1 MEYNHLLGITFSL
14 FSAFF
19 WATNDI
25 FNKKLILKGYEENF
39 VLWIRFPLGALL
51 LLPFGLV
58 YWDLNET
65 VIKTTF
71 LWLPSEIL
79 ASIFFIKSLKY
90 APLSLAM
97 PFYATMPAFSAL
109 AGWIVL
115 GEVLSLRNWLG
126 ILLIVYGTT
135 LLAGKNIKSF
145 FTLNKGVLYALFSSF
160 LFGVNVVIGKIAVV
174 SSNQF
179 FFSWYYCLVMSLALI
194 PFVKRFE
201 VKDFSSDWK
210 FFGIVGLFFSLGMVF
225 YTWAYIYTYASFV
238 AATERLAILLDVL
251 YGKVFFGEK
260 VKNAFK
266 ASIIMVLG
274 VFLLS
279 L

>member
-1 MEYNHLLGITFSL
+1 MEYNHLLGIFFSL

-25 FNKKLILKGYEENF
+25 FNKKLIQKGYEENF
-39 VLWIRFPLGALL
+39 VLWIRFPLGVIF
-51 LLPFGLV
+51 LLPFGLI

-109 AGWIVL
+109 VGWIVL
-115 GEVLSLRNWLG
+115 GEVLSLKSWLG
-126 ILLIVYGTT
+126 ILFIIYGSI
-135 LLAGKNIKSF
+135 LLAGKNLKNF
-145 FTLNKGVLYALFSSF
+145 LALNRGVIYALLSSF
-160 LFGVNVVIGKIAVV
+160 LFGINVVIGKIAVV
-174 SSNQF
+174 NSNQF
-179 FFSWYYCLVMSLALI
+179 FFSWYYCIVMSFALI
-194 PFVKRFE
+194 PFVKSFNFKE
-201 VKDFSSDWK
+201 TALDWK
-210 FFGIVGLFFSLGMVF
+210 LFGIVGLFFSLGMIF
-225 YTWAYIYTYASFV
+225 YTWAYVYTYASYV
-238 AATERLAILLDVL
+238 AATERLAILLDVI
-251 YGKVFFGEK
+251 YGRVIFGEK

-266 ASIIMVLG
+266 ASVVMLLG

>member
-1 MEYNHLLGITFSL
+1 L
-14 FSAFF
+14 SALF

-25 FNKKLILKGYEENF
+25 FNKKLIQKGYEENL
-39 VLWIRFPLGALL
+39 VLWVRFPLGALL
-51 LLPFGLV
+51 LLPLGLI

-71 LWLPSEIL
+71 LWLPSEIV

-109 AGWIVL
+109 TGWIVL
-115 GEVLSLRNWLG
+115 GEVLSLRSWLG
-126 ILLIVYGTT
+126 ILLIIYGTT
-135 LLAGKNIKSF
+135 LLAGRNIKGF
-145 FTLNKGVLYALFSSF
+145 FTLNKGAIYALLSSF
-160 LFGVNVVIGKIAVV
+160 LFGVNIVIGKIAVV
-174 SSNQF
+174 NSNQY
-179 FFSWYYCLVMSLALI
+179 FFSWYYCLVMSFALL
-194 PFVKRFE
+194 PFVKRFNL
-201 VKDFSSDWK
+201 KSSFSDWK
-210 FFGIVGLFFSLGMVF
+210 LFGIVGLFFSLGMLF

-251 YGKVFFGEK
+251 YGRVFFKEK
-260 VKNAFK
+260 VKNAFS
-266 ASIIMVLG
+266 ASVIMLLG